1 MLAVAPEQTRRW
13 EKVRRRVTDRAAS
26 PTAPRHRR
34 RRVTDLA
41 APPTAVAREVGD
53 PDLAVWQ
60 AALLDLRER
69 EPVTAM
75 AVLRAGVTGARRRP
89 TWAKAAGGTAGCG
102 RGFHHDTRPL
112 AFPST
117 LGGSER
123 GSPVRVEGA
132 RRR

>member
-1 MLAVAPEQTRRW
+1 VSRDPAVRHSYRVLAVAPEQTRRW
-13 EKVRRRVTDRAAS
+13 EKV
-26 PTAPRHRR
+26 R

-102 RGFHHDTRPL
+102 RGCHHDTRPL